1 MFMNANME
9 SLLVGYED
17 PRMEKYF
24 DKATGSD
31 ATSLID
37 YKGTYK
43 GIRQGTGFS
52 HKNYNGHSKSTITQQ
67 TDAVLMTP
75 AEVWFLRAEAALRGW
90 SSESVK
96 DCYEKGVKHHLHN
109 GVLPVPKH
117 IWRVIESHPTM

>member
-1 MFMNANME
+1 MNANME

-75 AEVWFLRAEAALRGW
+75 AEVWLSLIHIFINSQVIFLW
-90 SSESVK
+90 TISIK
-96 DCYEKGVKHHLHN
+96 
-109 GVLPVPKH
+109 
-117 IWRVIESHPTM
+117 VILSF

>member
-1 MFMNANME
+1 MGRSVYERQHE

-52 HKNYNGHSKSTITQQ
+52 HKNYNGTPKVPLPNRQ
-67 TDAVLMTP
+67 TP
-75 AEVWFLRAEAALRGW
+75 
-90 SSESVK
+90 
-96 DCYEKGVKHHLHN
+96 Y
-109 GVLPVPKH
+109 
-117 IWRVIESHPTM
+117 